1 MEAHGWLTKQGHMMP
16 TWKKRYFILVMK
28 PTVRLLYY
36 AERPPSPERVIESE
50 GQDGGNNKPPQGEIP
65 LAGAKFGKKDDGHF
79 GFEIIS
85 ADGKSFPL
93 RGVNEVERGAWIE
106 VIQEVFDM
114 VGDHAGE
121 PASIVPP
128 AASSEKAA
136 DASAAEETDAPSDNG
151 PAEGDSAASGAAQ
164 VPVPPPP
171 AGGPPD
177 VPAIPGPPSGS
188 PPGPPPPPPPPIQPT
203 TQDWGAMSEEE
214 LPAALKQAV
223 AKLHQTLNAFRL
235 NPRNSIPALRDH
247 RMRAYEFDR
256 DLRKYKLVR
265 KNRPIVMLKEGTE
278 AAQEALDWL
287 QSDEGRITL
296 KPLEYDVE
304 LSKVSEERIQA
315 HLAHAASEKSA
326 EQLLETPCE
335 SRVSKYGTWSKTVGE
350 SFVLGE
356 DEARE
361 IVLNL
366 LVDDGAAQRENRVAL
381 LNPIF
386 KKVGIAMQ
394 PHPTQGLMVALTYA
408 GRFER
413 HPPPKASAE
422 NLPELPPPPS
432 ADHVAKSVAADI
444 RQFLTMTETG
454 HDMEEYEAVITSSNK
469 LGIQLEPREGKG
481 ALEGET
487 CELVVVKALQPGGSC
502 QRAGVT
508 VGSHLL
514 FINGQTTHYCGYQGA
529 MDLLKGASRPLT
541 LRFARPVGALSG
553 DLFER

>member
-1 MEAHGWLTKQGHMMP
+1 
-16 TWKKRYFILVMK
+16 
-28 PTVRLLYY
+28 
-36 AERPPSPERVIESE
+36 
-50 GQDGGNNKPPQGEIP
+50 
-65 LAGAKFGKKDDGHF
+65 
-79 GFEIIS
+79 
-85 ADGKSFPL
+85 
-93 RGVNEVERGAWIE
+93 
-106 VIQEVFDM
+106 
-114 VGDHAGE
+114 
-121 PASIVPP
+121 
-128 AASSEKAA
+128 
-136 DASAAEETDAPSDNG
+136 
-151 PAEGDSAASGAAQ
+151 
-164 VPVPPPP
+164 
-171 AGGPPD
+171 
-177 VPAIPGPPSGS
+177 
-188 PPGPPPPPPPPIQPT
+188 
-203 TQDWGAMSEEE
+203 MSKEE
-214 LPAALKQAV
+214 LPDTLKQAV

-256 DLRKYKLVR
+256 ELRKYKLVR
-265 KNRPIVMLKEGTE
+265 KNRPIVMLQEGTE

-304 LSKVSEERIQA
+304 LSKVSEDRIQA
-315 HLAHAASEKSA
+315 HLAHAASENST
-326 EQLLETPCE
+326 EQLIETSCE
-335 SRVSKYGTWSKTVGE
+335 SRVTKYGTWSKTVGE

-366 LVDDGAAQRENRVAL
+366 LVDDGAEERENRVAL

-413 HPPPKASAE
+413 HPPPKAAAE

-454 HDMEEYEAVITSSNK
+454 HDMEEYEAIITSSNK

-487 CELVVVKALQPGGSC
+487 CELVVVKAVQPGGSC

-541 LRFARPVGALSG
+541 LRFARPVDALSG
-553 DLFER
+553 DLFAR